1 MKTRAAILWEP
12 HTDWSVE
19 DIELDPPKKGE
30 VLVKLA
36 ASGLCHSDEH
46 MVTGDMVLD
55 PAIAEAFGLSQFPVI
70 GGHEGA
76 GVIMEI
82 GPEVVGLEVGDHV
95 VFSFIPSCGK
105 CPSCSTGKQQLCD
118 LGAFLLG
125 GKQLTD
131 LTSRHHTKDGADL
144 GTMVALGTFAPY
156 TVVSVDSCVK
166 IEKHIPLD
174 KAALVGCGVTTGWG
188 SATYAADVQSGETVA
203 VIGLGGI
210 GMSAVQGAA
219 MAGARFV
226 VAIDPVEWKREKALE
241 LGATHT
247 AASMA
252 DAMPILSQI
261 TYGAMAD
268 KAILCLGLADGTH
281 IAPMMALLKKAGRGV
296 VTSVANMMANDV
308 QLNLFE
314 FAMQRKELV
323 GCIFGNANPRFD
335 IPRLLALYMDGKLKL
350 DEMVTKEYTLDE
362 INQGYQ
368 DMRDGKN
375 IRGII
380 RFDDATV

>member
-30 VLVKLA
+30 VLVKLV

-46 MVTGDMVLD
+46 MVTGDMVID
-55 PAIAEAFGLSQFPVI
+55 PEIAEAFGLNQFPVI

-76 GVIMEI
+76 GIVQEV

-131 LTSRHHTKDGADL
+131 LTSRHHSKDGKDL
-144 GTMVALGTFAPY
+144 GTMVALGTFSPY
-156 TVVSVDSCVK
+156 TVVSQDSAVK
-166 IEKHIPLD
+166 IEKHIPLE

-226 VAIDPVEWKREKALE
+226 VAIDPIEWKREKALE

-247 AASMA
+247 AASME
-252 DAMPILSQI
+252 DAMPLLQEI
-261 TYGAMAD
+261 TWGLMAD
-268 KAILCLGLADGTH
+268 KAILCVGLADGTH
-281 IAPMMALLKKAGRGV
+281 IAPMMAMIKKAGRGV
-296 VTSVANMMANDV
+296 VTAVANMMANDV

-323 GCIFGNANPRFD
+323 GCIFGNANPRYD
-335 IPRLLALYMDGKLKL
+335 IPRLLNLYMDGKLKL
-350 DEMVTKEYTLDE
+350 DEMVTKEYSLDE

-375 IRGII
+375 IRGVI
-380 RFDDATV
+380 RYDQ

>member
-1 MKTRAAILWEP
+1 MQTRAAILWEP
-12 HTDWSVE
+12 HTQWSVE

-46 MVTGDMVLD
+46 LVTGDMVLD
-55 PAIAEAFGLSQFPVI
+55 PAIAEAFGLNQFPII

-76 GVIMEI
+76 GEI
-82 GPEVVGLEVGDHV
+82 VEVGPGVEGLNVGDHV
-95 VFSFIPSCGK
+95 VFGFIPSCGK
-105 CPSCSTGKQQLCD
+105 CPSCSTGHQQLCD

-131 LTSRHHTKDGADL
+131 MTSRHHSKDGRDL

-156 TVVSVDSCVK
+156 TVVSVDSCIK
-166 IEKHIPLD
+166 IENHIPLD

-219 MAGARFV
+219 MAGARHV
-226 VAIDPVEWKREKALE
+226 VAIDPVAWKREKALT

-247 AASMA
+247 AASME
-252 DAMPILSQI
+252 DALPLLQEI

-268 KAILCLGLADGTH
+268 KALLTLGLAEGHH
-281 IAPMMALLKKAGRGV
+281 IAPMMSLIKKAGRAV
-296 VTSVANMMANDV
+296 VTSVANMMAMDV

-323 GCIFGNANPRFD
+323 GCIFGNANPRYD
-335 IPRLLALYMDGKLKL
+335 IPRLLNLYMDGKLKL
-350 DEMVTKEYTLDE
+350 DEMVTNVYTLDE
-362 INQGYQ
+362 INKGYQ

-375 IRGII
+375 IRGLIK
-380 RFDDATV
+380 FD

>member
-19 DIELDPPKKGE
+19 DIELDAPKKGE
-30 VLVKLA
+30 ILVKLA

-55 PAIAEAFGLSQFPVI
+55 PELAEAFGLKQFPVI

-76 GVIMEI
+76 GVVTEV
-82 GPEVVGLEVGDHV
+82 GPDTTEFEVGDHV

-105 CPSCSTGKQQLCD
+105 CPSCSTGKQHLCD
-118 LGAFLLG
+118 LGAFLLSG
-125 GKQLTD
+125 MQLSD
-131 LTSRHHTKDGADL
+131 FSYRHHAKDGRDL
-144 GTMVALGTFAPY
+144 GIMVGLGTFSPY
-156 TVVSVDSCVK
+156 TVVNVDSAVK
-166 IEKHIPLD
+166 IEKHIPLE

-203 VIGLGGI
+203 VAGLGGI

-226 VAIDPVEWKREKALE
+226 VAIDPVDWKREKALT

-247 AASMA
+247 APSMV
-252 DAMPILSQI
+252 DAQALISEI

-268 KAILCLGLADGTH
+268 KAILAIGLAEGEH
-281 IAPMMALLKKAGRGV
+281 IAPMMSLIKKAGRVV
-296 VTSVANMMANDV
+296 VTSVSNMMADDV
-308 QLNLFE
+308 KLNLFDMS
-314 FAMQRKELV
+314 MQRKELV
-323 GCIFGNANPRFD
+323 GCIFGNANPRYD
-335 IPRLLALYMDGKLKL
+335 IPRLLNLYMDGKLKL
-350 DEMVTKEYTLDE
+350 DEMVTQEYTLDQ

-375 IRGII
+375 IRGVII
-380 RFDDATV
+380 YDQ

>member
-12 HTDWSVE
+12 HTEWSVE
-19 DIELDPPKKGE
+19 DIELDPPKRGE
-30 VLVKLA
+30 ILVKLV

-55 PAIAEAFGLSQFPVI
+55 PEIAEAFGLNQFPVV
-70 GGHEGA
+70 GGHEGS
-76 GVIMEI
+76 GIVQEL
-82 GPEVVGLEVGDHV
+82 GPEVTGFEVGDHV

-105 CPSCSTGKQQLCD
+105 CPSCSTGKQQLCE
-118 LGAFLLG
+118 LGAFLLA

-131 LTSRHHTKDGADL
+131 LTSRHHSKDGKDL
-144 GTMVALGTFAPY
+144 GAMVALGTFAPY
-156 TVVSVDSCVK
+156 TVVSQDSAVK
-166 IEKHIPLD
+166 IEKHIPLE

-188 SATYAADVQSGETVA
+188 SAVYAAQVQPGETVT

-226 VAIDPVEWKREKALE
+226 LAIDPVEWKREKALT

-247 AASMA
+247 AASME
-252 DAMPILSQI
+252 DAVELLQEI
-261 TYGAMAD
+261 TYGTMSD
-268 KAILCLGLADGTH
+268 KAILCVGLADGTH
-281 IAPMMALLKKAGRGV
+281 IAPMMALVKKAGRAV
-296 VTSVANMMANDV
+296 VTAVANMMATDV
-308 QLNLFE
+308 QLNLFD

-335 IPRLLALYMDGKLKL
+335 IPRLLSLYMDGKLKL
-350 DEMVTKEYTLDE
+350 DEMVTQEYSLDE

-368 DMRDGKN
+368 DLRDGKN
-375 IRGII
+375 IRGVI
-380 RFDDATV
+380 RF